1 MGVFATVDSPRRHRA
16 FRLSVSCSVFSRCIS
31 SQTSPDKARASVP
44 LNARRPPHFVLHVFL
59 SFGCRFR
66 GVKGIRICLE
76 MPFLSRKGFCFT
88 RLYGNRYLL
97 VSLVPELGV
106 KRRKTGGL
114 QELPRCSL
122 ARLGGEKVGRRL
134 ASLALYTLH
143 SGAVLR
149 GSVQRVLSFHRQP
162 SRLASKQST
171 SRIETPTSSLGAS
184 PSDRKGS
191 QLDHSPLLQAVLTA
205 ALVLV
210 TYRLT
215 PTHPRP

>member
-1 MGVFATVDSPRRHRA
+1 MFGLFSVHQLTNKPRQGSRICATKRA
-16 FRLSVSCSVFSRCIS
+16 PSAPFRVAC
-31 SQTSPDKARASVP
+31 
-44 LNARRPPHFVLHVFL
+44 FL
-59 SFGCRFR
+59 IIRLQR

-97 VSLVPELGV
+97 VSLVRELGA

-191 QLDHSPLLQAVLTA
+191 QLDHSPLSKQ
-205 ALVLV
+205 
-210 TYRLT
+210 Y
-215 PTHPRP
+215 